1 MQVREVME
9 RGIEMV
15 RASDSIEYAES
26 LLQRGHE
33 LLVVVDES
41 GRPVGVLHQG
51 QINPRMTSASSNLER
66 GLENEVDEALDE
78 TFPASDP
85 ISPA

>member
-9 RGIEMV
+9 RGIETV
-15 RASDSIEYAES
+15 RATDSVEYAAS
-26 LLQRGHE
+26 VFQSGHE

-51 QINPRMTSASSNLER
+51 QVNTQEISANSNLER
-66 GLENEVDEALDE
+66 GLEDEVDEALDE